1 MKNVWTFFCGIR
13 WWLISEVKTL
23 LKMCCKHLFSPYS
36 QAGCNLY
43 QLKNEIFVIDSQN
56 ITLKLTKHKQNK
68 IFTFGEQIVKSE
80 GHPVRKTANF
90 LGNKVLCFEAVIL
103 EPLHYGNIETWK
115 ISAFKVEKGNSE
127 SKISISII
135 VKTGGMVERQLFTNY
150 RNPEEI
156 PTNTPRGFHVKTTW
170 KWSFARC
177 FKVEYTW
184 CVCRDSWYYLYIYWL
199 LWEGSYI

>member
-1 MKNVWTFFCGIR
+1 MLYEERLDIFLWYTLMTYLWGQNFAEDVLQA
-13 WWLISEVKTL
+13 LIFTIQPGRLQL
-23 LKMCCKHLFSPYS
+23 LPT
-36 QAGCNLY
+36 Q
-43 QLKNEIFVIDSQN
+43 NEIFVIDSQN

-80 GHPVRKTANF
+80 GHSVRKTANF

-150 RNPEEI
+150 RNP
-156 PTNTPRGFHVKTTW
+156 
-170 KWSFARC
+170 
-177 FKVEYTW
+177 
-184 CVCRDSWYYLYIYWL
+184 
-199 LWEGSYI
+199 